1 MSPYIGD
8 LSSYQFGLSKSL
20 CKITCLQSLKLVNES
35 KLSQLP
41 SIVLGEY
48 QFPASLTQ
56 LNLSNIELKDDLMP
70 TFETLP
76 YLEVLKVK
84 LNSYFG
90 RKLTCCSSGFPQLK
104 ILHMKLILWLEEWI
118 METGAMPKLQQL
130 VINLCAHLRK
140 LPEVLWHIKSF
151 RKFVLWWPRPKLKPA
166 PQKLMDKE

>member
-70 TFETLP
+70 TFEMLP
-76 YLEVLKVK
+76 HLEVLKVM

-104 ILHMKLILWLEEWI
+104 ILHMKLMLWLEEWI

-130 VINLCAHLRK
+130 VINPCAHLRK

-151 RKFVLWWPRPKLKPA
+151 RKFVLWWPRPELKPA